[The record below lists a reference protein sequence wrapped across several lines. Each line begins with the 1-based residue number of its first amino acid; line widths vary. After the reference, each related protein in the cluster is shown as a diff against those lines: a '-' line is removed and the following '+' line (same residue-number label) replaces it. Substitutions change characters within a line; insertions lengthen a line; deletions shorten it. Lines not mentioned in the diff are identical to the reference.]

1 MGRGGQGRPKTPTAV
16 AELNGYRKDRINHDE
31 PQPAE
36 AEVVPPNWMVLAHN
50 ETPTGEE
57 SSLDVWQ
64 RLAPDMITKKVLTA
78 WDVESF
84 AVYCTSVVG
93 YRRAALEVARHGM
106 TRETAQGIV
115 KNPAVT
121 AMKDCADLMNRYGAK
136 FGLTPSDRA
145 ALAIKPDD
153 PKGKGADRLLG

>member
-1 MGRGGQGRPKTPTAV
+1 MPTAV

-31 PQPAE
+31 PVPA
-36 AEVVPPNWMVLAHN
+36 AGEVEPPAWMVAVHQLADD
-50 ETPTGEE
+50 GEE
-57 SSLDVWQ
+57 SALQVWR
-64 RLAPDMITKKVLTA
+64 RLAPDLIAKKVLTP
-78 WDVESF
+78 WDVEAF

-93 YRRAALEVARHGM
+93 YRRAAIEVAVEGM
-106 TRETAQGIV
+106 TTRGSQGVV

-145 ALAIKPDD
+145 ALAIKPDEG
-153 PKGKGADRLLG
+153 KGKGAERLLG